1 MTIYQQV
8 EHRIM
13 ALIESGVLRNGEKI
27 PSLRMLSEQLKV
39 SVNTVREAYERLEN
53 RHFIEAVP
61 QSGYYVRSA
70 SPPAAK
76 KKDLQIRELDP
87 REVSFFQVYDAM
99 KCAEG
104 SSELVQLG
112 AGLLPREFRPEKKLA
127 RSYQQAIQ
135 RFPAEAFDYIMAPG
149 YRPLREQI
157 ALLGVNAGLQISPD
171 DLIITSGCQE
181 AVCLSLMALCKPG
194 DLVAVESPFYFNF
207 LSLLDRLGI
216 TPVEIPGTAQEGIN
230 LDVLQFVLER
240 NPIKAVFI
248 ISNFTNPT
256 GAVLPTPKK
265 KRLLDL
271 MRRFDLPLI
280 EDDIYGDLSFRGRP
294 DTCKGYDT
302 DGRVILCSSFSKT
315 ISSGMRLGW
324 AVPGKYYD
332 EVMRLKTVIN
342 IGSPSLDQIALSIFL
357 QQGGYERH
365 LRRIRQGVKET
376 VEAAR
381 RAVLEYFPA
390 GTVVTD
396 PEGGSF
402 LWVTLPSGYDSID
415 LYFRALSENIL
426 FAPGCLFS
434 RSGGFESSLR
444 INAGSWNLRIE
455 RAIRRLGAMLAE
467 EGAAH
472 PADSRRL
479 SAEPAS

>member
-13 ALIESGVLRNGEKI
+13 ALIDSGVLRNGEKI

-53 RHFIEAVP
+53 RHYIEAIP

-70 SPPAAK
+70 VPPSSK
-76 KKDLQIRELDP
+76 RKDLQLRELDP

-104 SSELVQLG
+104 SAELVQLG
-112 AGLLPREFRPEKKLA
+112 AGLLDRQFRPEKKLA
-127 RSYQQAIQ
+127 HSYQQAIQ
-135 RFPAEAFDYIMAPG
+135 RFPAEAFDYMVAPG

-157 ALLGVNAGLQISPD
+157 ALLGANSGQQISPD

-181 AVCLSLMALCKPG
+181 AVCLSLMATCKPG

-216 TPVEIPGTAQEGIN
+216 TPVEIPGTADEGIN

-256 GAVLPTPKK
+256 GAVLPTAKK
-265 KRLLDL
+265 KRLLEL
-271 MRRFDLPLI
+271 LQKFDIPLI
-280 EDDIYGDLSFRGRP
+280 EDDIYGDLAFRGRP

-302 DGRVILCSSFSKT
+302 DGRVMLCSSFSKT

-324 AVPGKYYD
+324 TAPGRYYD
-332 EVMRLKTVIN
+332 EVMKLKTVIN

-365 LRRIRQGVKET
+365 LRRVRQGVKEM

-381 RAVLEYFPA
+381 RAVQEYFPP
-390 GTVVTD
+390 GTIVTD
-396 PEGGSF
+396 PHGGSL
-402 LWVTLPSGYDSID
+402 LWVTLPSGYDTMD
-415 LYFRALSENIL
+415 LYFRALTENIL

-434 RSGGFESSLR
+434 RKGGFTSSLR

-467 EGAAH
+467 ERAAV
-472 PADSRRL
+472 SRGFEAAQR
-479 SAEPAS
+479 